1 MNFDAKDGPADATI
15 HRVRGAMAFSFVV
28 TLAAFILVLPVAYVT
43 CQMSGI
49 IACGLSALTCYSAG
63 CIGLMIGR
71 TFLGP
76 QLAIHGWLVGMLFRI
91 AVPLALVALAAS
103 RRDLLDVGM
112 VYYVLYFYMIV
123 LVTDVI
129 LALPEVASADRQQRN

>member
-1 MNFDAKDGPADATI
+1 VNFYVEDGPSDATF
-15 HRVRGAMAFSFVV
+15 HRVRGAVAFSFVV
-28 TLAAFILVLPVAYVT
+28 TLAAFILVLPVAYFT
-43 CQMSGI
+43 CQMPGV

-76 QLAIHGWLVGMLFRI
+76 ELAIYGWFVGMLFRI
-91 AVPLALVALAAS
+91 VVPLALVILAAS
-103 RRDLLDVGM
+103 RRDLLDAGM
-112 VYYVLYFYMIV
+112 VYYVLYFHLIV

-129 LALPEVASADRQQRN
+129 LALPEVASADRQQRK